1 MPDKKL
7 GIELVAKERISQA
20 VGKVGRAVRTATS
33 AFRDLGTRGAAAVSG
48 LTQKIFFMREALRTV
63 ASVVRGLF
71 DAFIKPAIA
80 ARKLEV
86 SLINVFGEAGLS
98 QKIRAFSRETGL
110 SFESVAKGALDMGDA
125 IKTKVVGGLDSYLNA
140 LRRVSQYRP
149 DLTVDQVLGMVNSVI
164 DKAQEATEGTEK
176 QLGRYTSVVIG
187 GVGAQMVDLNAELDK
202 LGVVAKVVDTNVT
215 ALDRLREA
223 WEHFK
228 ATVGAKILDKLIE
241 GVIKLLGWLEK
252 NEDKVLRLVDAFTD
266 LINKGIQKL
275 IDWIDGGG
283 LDRLLEQFQEWAEII
298 KGIAGDLAPII
309 GRISRG
315 EQPQGFGE
323 AVAGTIAR
331 PGTAFGRAA
340 GTMRLA
346 AATGAAGLGLGVQRT
361 FGWAGVGRGR
371 NLAAEWGG
379 RMLGV
384 PTARERQ
391 QQVQVTVGIDPRGGN
406 VTGFVNNQL
415 GRNNDDLDRA
425 LGGRSMSTFGAWAQ
439 P

>member
-1 MPDKKL
+1 M
-7 GIELVAKERISQA
+7 GQA
-20 VGKVGRAVRTATS
+20 VRGATS
-33 AFRDLGTRGAAAVSG
+33 AFRDLGIRGMVAVAG
-48 LTQKIFFMREALRTV
+48 LTQRIFFMREALRTV
-63 ASVVRGLF
+63 IDVVRGLF

-110 SFESVAKGALDMGDA
+110 SFEAVAKGALDMSDA
-125 IKTKVVGGLDSYLNA
+125 IKGRVIGGLDSYLNA

-176 QLGRYTSVVIG
+176 QLGRYTAVVIG

-252 NEDKVLRLVDAFTD
+252 NEAKVLRLVDAFTD
-266 LINKGIQKL
+266 LVNKGIQKL

-283 LDRLLEQFQEWAEII
+283 LDRLIEQFQEWAEII

-340 GTMRLA
+340 GTMRMI

-361 FGWAGVGRGR
+361 FGALGVGRGR

-379 RMLGV
+379 KVLGM
-384 PTARERQ
+384 PTARER
-391 QQVQVTVGIDPRGGN
+391 QQVQVTVGIDPKGGN
-406 VTGFVNNQL
+406 VTGFVNNQV
-415 GRNNDDLDRA
+415 GRNNDEFDRA